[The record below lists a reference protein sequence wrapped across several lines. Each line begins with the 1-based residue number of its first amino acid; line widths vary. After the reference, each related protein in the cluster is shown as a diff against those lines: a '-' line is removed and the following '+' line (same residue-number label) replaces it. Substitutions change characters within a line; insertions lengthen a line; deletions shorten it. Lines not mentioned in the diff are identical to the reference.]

1 MKKKL
6 NIGCGEIMRDDYEGL
21 DIQDF
26 GQEYV
31 VDIFE
36 FLKFDTRR
44 DCYEEVMANHFLEHF
59 NQDELKMIFKGVH
72 DLLKQGGT
80 FKIVV
85 PHQKKESAYAL
96 THKTFWNEEVFK
108 IFENKI
114 FCGEFECEGHW
125 KIDSLVT
132 NSRLDIHCTL
142 IKI

>member
-1 MKKKL
+1 MKKL
-6 NIGCGEIMRDDYEGL
+6 NLGCGKNARDGYEGL
-21 DIQDF
+21 DMQDF
-26 GQEYV
+26 GQEYEI
-31 VDIFE
+31 DILE
-36 FLKFDTRR
+36 FLKFAGER
-44 DCYEEVMANHFLEHF
+44 DAYNEVMANHFLEHF
-59 NQDELKMIFKGVH
+59 NQDELKIIFTGVH
-72 DLLKQGGT
+72 KILKKGGIFRIT
-80 FKIVV
+80 V

-96 THKTFWNEEVFK
+96 THKIFWNEEVFK